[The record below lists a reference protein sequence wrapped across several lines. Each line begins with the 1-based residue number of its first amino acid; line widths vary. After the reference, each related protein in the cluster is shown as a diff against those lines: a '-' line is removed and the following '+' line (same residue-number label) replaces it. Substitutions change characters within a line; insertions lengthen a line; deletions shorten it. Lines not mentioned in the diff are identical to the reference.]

1 MSLPQLPPF
10 RVPTLAAVLTCAA
23 LACAGPSGAAAQ
35 QAGSPPPA
43 APPATPPGVVAT
55 TDNPNLAV
63 ATIKLEQ
70 GSRLS
75 QLIGMSVHPS
85 QNLQSPQLGKIDD
98 LIMTGDSKVT
108 MAVIAVGG
116 FLGLGAKLVAVPW
129 SQLQMQPDASRLI
142 LPGATVDM
150 LNGMPTFTY

>member
-1 MSLPQLPPF
+1 MPKFPAI
-10 RVPTLAAVLTCAA
+10 RVPTLAAVLICATLPGA
-23 LACAGPSGAAAQ
+23 LAQ
-35 QAGSPPPA
+35 QANAPA
-43 APPATPPGVVAT
+43 APPQTPPGVVAT

-75 QLIGMSVHPS
+75 QLIGMAVHSS
-85 QNLQSPQLGKIDD
+85 QNLQSPQIGKIDD
-98 LIMTGDSKVT
+98 LVMTGDSKVT

-129 SQLQMQPDASRLI
+129 SQLQMQPDAGRLI